1 MSYRYEIR
9 FSGSGGQGLILAGVI
24 FAEAA
29 TIYDKINAVQSQSY
43 GPEARG
49 GASKAEVIIS
59 EEVIDFPKATAIDLQ
74 LSLTQESCNKYYK
87 DIKPDGILLVDEDFV
102 RDIPQGNFKV
112 IKLPIIRT
120 ASEEIGK
127 AFVANIVATGVI
139 TAITGGAKRATPRVD
154 HQARRRRKGAHRR
167 GGPPLRKG
175 RDPDHRHADVPPHA
189 PGGGGVLRGAPRTA
203 VFRLP
208 HGVHVLGPHRRHGA
222 GRR

>member
-1 MSYRYEIR
+1 MSGRYEIR

-49 GASKAEVIIS
+49 GASKS
-59 EEVIDFPKATAIDLQ
+59 EVIDYPKATAIDLQ

-102 RDIPQGNFKV
+102 RDIPQGKFKV

-120 ASEEIGK
+120 AAEEIGK
-127 AFVANIVATGVI
+127 SFVANIVATGAI
-139 TAITGGAKRATPRVD
+139 AAITGKVTIESVEKAVLSRVPKGTEEMNKKALMAGYNMAKE
-154 HQARRRRKGAHRR
+154 
-167 GGPPLRKG
+167 
-175 RDPDHRHADVPPHA
+175 
-189 PGGGGVLRGAPRTA
+189 RTA
-203 VFRLP
+203 
-208 HGVHVLGPHRRHGA
+208 A
-222 GRR
+222 